1 MAVPYEGLK
10 LLNDI
15 KVDFPSQPTHIDFVF
30 CEHDS
35 AMSYPQ
41 KFSEI
46 VSRSNFVALET
57 VNNAGDTTELRQAVA
72 NGDTE
77 ALKQLSRLMDLSP
90 VSGFLRKVNKSLLGT
105 NVVIH
110 YPEAPQNHPAAKA
123 YMEAI
128 EEEQL
133 NVPLWNA
140 QINAG
145 NEGFTPSQMVPTLE
159 KLMKAQMMRD
169 RYTLEHFFPGEA
181 LSSDT
186 PISYGVLFGLAHKGL
201 ASVIARQARLQ
212 GRQDITIATF
222 ESGTVDVSVCEKF
235 LSGYKLTA
243 EDAAR
248 YFRLGQLL

>member
-1 MAVPYEGLK
+1 MSTSLEGLK

-15 KVDFPSQPTHIDFVF
+15 KVVFPSQPTHIDFVF

-35 AMSYPQ
+35 AKSYPVE
-41 KFSEI
+41 FSEI
-46 VSRSNFVALET
+46 VARSNFVGLET
-57 VNNAGDTTELRQAVA
+57 VNNAGETTELRQAVA

-77 ALKQLSRLMDLSP
+77 ALKKLSRLMDLSP
-90 VSGFLRKVNKSLLGT
+90 VSGFLRKVNKCLLGT
-105 NVVIH
+105 NVVLH
-110 YPEAPQNHPAAKA
+110 YPEAPQHHPAAKA
-123 YMEAI
+123 YIEAF
-128 EEEQL
+128 EEEQQI
-133 NVPLWNA
+133 VPLWNA

-145 NEGFTPSQMVPTLE
+145 DESFSPSHMVPTLE

-169 RYTLEHFFPGEA
+169 RYTLGHFFPVEA

-222 ESGTVDVSVCEKF
+222 ESGTVDVSVCEKY
-235 LSGYKLTA
+235 LSGYKLTV
-243 EDAAR
+243 EDAAT